1 MDVTSL
7 SNFGLRENP
16 FSTNPDPDY
25 LFLPLRTQAAL
36 DDMACAIQARK
47 GLILLTGE
55 PGTGKTT
62 LLYRLMRWLRM
73 QNMPVAFIFN
83 PRLEV
88 NDLFDLM
95 LADFGIPSN
104 PRSKGGMLARLNQ
117 WLAEGFQRG
126 MNPVL
131 IIDEA
136 QGLPVHVLE
145 EIRMLLNQETPR
157 EKLLQIVL
165 SAQPE
170 FEEMLRRPDMRQLR
184 QRISLRC
191 HTTPFTRAET
201 DGYIQKRLCI
211 AGKTNQIAF
220 LPEAIEAVHRYSHG
234 IPRVM
239 NLLCEHALTGSS
251 LAKQQPVPAYMVD
264 EAARRLQFDDFRP
277 VGGRQSP
284 QDFLLPVPC
293 VAESADS
300 VEAATDPVQASI
312 LPAASPALSFDM
324 HAGGNRTTLLEGF
337 CPRITVFNSA
347 SGEWAIFNPKMNDGN
362 LILEREEVSSNSISE
377 LEAEPLAE
385 EAGGNAYGRNTVAP
399 LAVPLSTAL
408 KTQYHRLLGLSPMRQ
423 LNFETRKVME
433 RLSPG
438 KTLQGIIVRLR
449 RWLQQPLPGS
459 NIHRRLER

>member
-7 SNFGLRENP
+7 SNFGLRPNP

-25 LFLPLRTQAAL
+25 LFLPHRTQAAL
-36 DDMACAIQARK
+36 DDMACAIQSRK

-73 QNMPVAFIFN
+73 QKMPVAFIFN

-88 NDLFDLM
+88 NDLFDLI

-126 MNPVL
+126 ANPVL

-170 FEEMLRRPDMRQLR
+170 FEEMLRRPGMRQLR

-220 LPEAIEAVHRYSHG
+220 LPEAIEAVHRYSRG

-251 LAKQQPVPAYMVD
+251 LAKDQPVPAYLVD
-264 EAARRLQFDDFRP
+264 EAACRLQFDDVRP
-277 VGGRQSP
+277 VGGRQSL
-284 QDFLLPVPC
+284 QDFLLPVAC
-293 VAESADS
+293 AADSAAS
-300 VEAATDPVQASI
+300 VEAATDPILASI
-312 LPAASPALSFDM
+312 LPAASPELPFDM
-324 HAGGNRTTLLEGF
+324 HAGGKRTTMLDGL
-337 CPRITVFNSA
+337 CPRITVFDSA
-347 SGEWAIFNPKMNDGN
+347 SRELAIFDPKMNDGN
-362 LILEREEVSSNSISE
+362 LILEREKVSSNSISE
-377 LEAEPLAE
+377 LEAEPLAKE
-385 EAGGNAYGRNTVAP
+385 SGGNAHGRNTVASV
-399 LAVPLSTAL
+399 AVPFLTDL
-408 KTQYHRLLGLSPMRQ
+408 KTLYQRALGLSRMRQ
-423 LNFETRKVME
+423 LKFEARKAME

-438 KTLQGIIVRLR
+438 KALQRIIVRLR
-449 RWLQQPLPGS
+449 RWLQQPLPGT
-459 NIHRRLER
+459 NVHRRLER